1 MITFLFFIQQFFF
14 NSIIWDA
21 NFKNLITLINLEQTT
36 KLEAKKKKKNSLI
49 TDDSIN
55 KYKNSKKDFES
66 LFTTR
71 FTKWSS
77 GPTRNKGS
85 KGPNPTMNPHVAT

>member
-1 MITFLFFIQQFFF
+1 MITFLFVIQQFFF

-36 KLEAKKKKKNSLI
+36 KLEAKKKNSLI
-49 TDDSIN
+49 INDTIN

>member
-1 MITFLFFIQQFFF
+1 M
-14 NSIIWDA
+14 IWDA

-36 KLEAKKKKKNSLI
+36 KLEAKKKNSLI
-49 TDDSIN
+49 INDTIN

-85 KGPNPTMNPHVAT
+85 KGPNPTVNPHVAT

>member
-36 KLEAKKKKKNSLI
+36 KLEAKKKNSLI
-49 TDDSIN
+49 INDSIN

>member
-36 KLEAKKKKKNSLI
+36 KLEAKKKYYLI

-77 GPTRNKGS
+77 GPTRN
-85 KGPNPTMNPHVAT
+85 